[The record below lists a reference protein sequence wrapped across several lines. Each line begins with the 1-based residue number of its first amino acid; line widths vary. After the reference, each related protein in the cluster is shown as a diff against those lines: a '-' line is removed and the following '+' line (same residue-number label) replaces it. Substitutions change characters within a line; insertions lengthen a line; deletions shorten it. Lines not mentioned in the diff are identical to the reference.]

1 MNISFMLTLKN
12 RKLVFK
18 FSRSLFC

>member
-1 MNISFMLTLKN
+1 MLTLKN